1 MFWFM
6 GKSNFA
12 TKKDLINDLNRF
24 PELKLLDR
32 FDIVIP
38 VLLAVGLIIFGD
50 ILYSYKPEWGANG
63 MQLFVWGFVI
73 STVFLFHATC
83 YTNSL
88 AHKFGTKRY
97 VTGDDSR
104 NNLFIS
110 LITLGEGWHNN
121 HHHYPS
127 SVNQGFYW
135 WEIDITF
142 WILKFLSWLGIIWD
156 LKKVPENI
164 LNSSLISQ
172 RT

>member
-1 MFWFM
+1 M
-6 GKSNFA
+6 
-12 TKKDLINDLNRF
+12 
-24 PELKLLDR
+24 
-32 FDIVIP
+32 
-38 VLLAVGLIIFGD
+38 
-50 ILYSYKPEWGANG
+50 
-63 MQLFVWGFVI
+63 
-73 STVFLFHATC
+73 
-83 YTNSL
+83 
-88 AHKFGTKRY
+88 
-97 VTGDDSR
+97 TGDDSR

-121 HHHYPS
+121 HHHYPG

>member
-1 MFWFM
+1 
-6 GKSNFA
+6 
-12 TKKDLINDLNRF
+12 
-24 PELKLLDR
+24 
-32 FDIVIP
+32 
-38 VLLAVGLIIFGD
+38 
-50 ILYSYKPEWGANG
+50 
-63 MQLFVWGFVI
+63 
-73 STVFLFHATC
+73 
-83 YTNSL
+83 L

>member
-1 MFWFM
+1 
-6 GKSNFA
+6 
-12 TKKDLINDLNRF
+12 
-24 PELKLLDR
+24 
-32 FDIVIP
+32 
-38 VLLAVGLIIFGD
+38 
-50 ILYSYKPEWGANG
+50 
-63 MQLFVWGFVI
+63 
-73 STVFLFHATC
+73 
-83 YTNSL
+83 L

-121 HHHYPS
+121 HHHYPN

-142 WILKFLSWLGIIWD
+142 WILKFLSWFGIIWD
-156 LKKVPENI
+156 LKKVPANI
-164 LNSSLISQ
+164 LSSSLISQ